1 MVLSLQKF
9 REIIF
14 QLLYS
19 QDFSSGEEEDV
30 ISFMM
35 GHCLVPK
42 TKIKL
47 AQQRQQLIAKKLSEI
62 DQLITEASKE
72 YSFERIPR
80 IERNILRLGV
90 YELLYDTLPPKVA
103 IAEAIRLSRK
113 FATPEGAT
121 FVNAILD
128 RIFKEKKHEHLL
140 QVPSQQTP

>member
-1 MVLSLQKF
+1 MALSLQKF

-19 QDFSSGEEEDV
+19 QDFSSAEEEDL

-35 GHCLVPK
+35 SQCLVPK

-47 AQQRQQLIAKKLSEI
+47 AQQRQQVIAKKLSEI
-62 DQLITEASKE
+62 DQLISEASKE
-72 YSFERIPR
+72 YAFERIPR

-103 IAEAIRLSRK
+103 IA
-113 FATPEGAT
+113 
-121 FVNAILD
+121 
-128 RIFKEKKHEHLL
+128 
-140 QVPSQQTP
+140 

>member
-14 QLLYS
+14 QILYS
-19 QDFSSGEEEDV
+19 QDFSSAEEEDV

-47 AQQRQQLIAKKLSEI
+47 AKQRQQLIAQKLTEI
-62 DQLITEASKE
+62 DQVIAEASKE

-128 RIFKEKKHEHLL
+128 RIFKEKKHEHSLE
-140 QVPSQQTP
+140 VSSQQAP